1 MARGFPQNDSTRAA
15 AWSRCR
21 AAGAGLLLAASVGAI
36 GASGASAE
44 ALRSALPARSAG
56 LIFTASGENA
66 VKAALAGHFDE
77 AGREA
82 VASGSKAAQHIV
94 EWFLIR
100 DQFRAAGY
108 QRVMNFLTD
117 NPGWPGADA
126 FMARAEILLYENG
139 TPAAVA
145 AHFANRQPISPEG
158 RAALAR
164 LLLSQGDKKGAA
176 EQVRA
181 AWTSKTL
188 RPETEKRIASE
199 FAALLGSDDHLA
211 RLWTMVVAH
220 QPEQALRASSYLPRE
235 YRTAALAAKAL
246 IARELGGENLYKQL
260 PRSIQ
265 QAPAMRYVLA
275 RWYHLARK
283 NYLASRDILIA
294 APNGAAAQLD
304 PEQWSDL
311 KQSVARYLLSDNY
324 KDYGA
329 AYKLASQ
336 HGLSSGKIFEESE
349 FLAGFIA
356 LTRLKE
362 PKLAAKHF
370 RRLADKASS
379 RTETARGKFWLGRA
393 LAAAGDKAGANAAYG
408 EAASYPTL
416 FYGELAL
423 SVLGRGQGVG
433 PISRFR
439 FSDADVEA
447 VRADPMMGGMLLMA
461 KVGGGNQLGPF
472 LEPLAM
478 RLKDGPQLSAA
489 ASLLAKETEPYFAM
503 RFAKATGTRRGID
516 IDDYGFPIDAMPQW
530 RSIGAPVERAVV
542 YGLTRQESEFQPL
555 VKSHAGARGLM
566 QLMPRTAQLVARR
579 YGMSSHNTDKL
590 INDPAHNV
598 ALGEAHLG
606 ELLEVYRGS
615 YILTFA
621 AYNAGPGR
629 VRQWMDMFGD
639 PRDPSVDPVD
649 FVESIPVTE
658 TRRYVQRVMQNVQ
671 VYRSRLKD
679 TARSLRSDLERG
691 RSSGGAKEAMDL
703 SGHNGGCSHGASTI
717 ASLLSAC

>member
-1 MARGFPQNDSTRAA
+1 MARGFPQNDWARPA

-21 AAGAGLLLAASVGAI
+21 AAGAGLLLAASVGAL
-36 GASGASAE
+36 ASNASAE
-44 ALRSALPARSAG
+44 GLRSALPARSAG

-77 AGREA
+77 AGRQA
-82 VASGSKAAQHIV
+82 VASGSKAAQRIV
-94 EWFLIR
+94 EWFFIR

-108 QRVMNFLTD
+108 QRVMNFLAD

-126 FMARAEILLYENG
+126 FKARAEILLYESG

-145 AHFANRQPISPEG
+145 AHFANREPVSPEG

-181 AWTSKTL
+181 AWTSKAL
-188 RPETEKRIASE
+188 RPDTEKRIASE
-199 FAALLGSDDHLA
+199 FAAVLGSDDHLA

-235 YRTAALAAKAL
+235 YRTAALTAKAL
-246 IARELGGENLYKQL
+246 IARESGGENLYKQL

-283 NYLASRDILIA
+283 NYLASRDILMA

-311 KQSVARYLLSDNY
+311 KQSVARYLLADNY
-324 KDYGA
+324 KDYGD

-356 LTRLKE
+356 LTKLKE

-461 KVGGGNQLGPF
+461 KAGAENQLGPF
-472 LEPLAM
+472 LEPLAL

-615 YILTFA
+615 YLLTFA

-649 FVESIPVTE
+649 FAESIPVTE

-691 RSSGGAKEAMDL
+691 RSSGGAKEA
-703 SGHNGGCSHGASTI
+703 SNSGCSRGASTI